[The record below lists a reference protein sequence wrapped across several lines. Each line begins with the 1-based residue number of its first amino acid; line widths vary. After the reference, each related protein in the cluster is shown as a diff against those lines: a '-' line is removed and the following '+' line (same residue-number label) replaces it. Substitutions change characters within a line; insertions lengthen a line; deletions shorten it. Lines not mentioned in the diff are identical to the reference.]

1 MRITAIAAA
10 ALLAVLLCGC
20 SDTAISEENSVGSN
34 YSSYDTENKDIS
46 CEELALLA
54 IDSGVFPDMVKVTE
68 QTLLDTV
75 MDFSGYGIDEFSV
88 YQQAI
93 SVELSEIVI
102 VHSSQSD
109 EVEAALNDRRD
120 ALIKQYSFYPEQKES
135 AENSVVFSLDGYS
148 VLIAAKEP
156 SAAIEAVKAKI
167 SDLSAKKE

>member
-34 YSSYDTENKDIS
+34 ISSYDTENKDIS

-68 QTLLDTV
+68 QALLDTV
-75 MDFSGYGIDEFSV
+75 MDFSRYGIDEFSV

-102 VHSSQSD
+102 VHSKQPD
-109 EVEAALNDRRD
+109 KAEAALTQRRE

-156 SAAIEAVKAKI
+156 SAAVEAVKAKI
-167 SDLSAKKE
+167 SDLSA

>member
-1 MRITAIAAA
+1 MRRTAIAAA
-10 ALLAVLLCGC
+10 AMLAVLLCGC
-20 SDTAISEENSVGSN
+20 SDTAISEVNSGGSN
-34 YSSYDTENKDIS
+34 ISAYDSENNDIS

-68 QTLLDTV
+68 QALLDTV
-75 MDFSGYGIDEFSV
+75 MDFSQYGIDEFSV

-102 VHSSQSD
+102 VHSAQAD
-109 EVEAALNDRRD
+109 KVEEALLKRRE

-135 AENSVVFSLDGYS
+135 AENSIVFSLDGYS

-156 SAAIEAVKAKI
+156 SAAVEAVKVKI
-167 SDLSAKKE
+167 SAV

>member
-1 MRITAIAAA
+1 MRRTAIAAA
-10 ALLAVLLCGC
+10 AMLAVLLCGC
-20 SDTAISEENSVGSN
+20 SDTAISEVNSGGSN
-34 YSSYDTENKDIS
+34 ISAYDSENNDIS
-46 CEELALLA
+46 CEELALIA

-68 QTLLDTV
+68 QALLDTV
-75 MDFSGYGIDEFSV
+75 MDFSQYGIDEFSV

-102 VHSSQSD
+102 VHSKQPD
-109 EVEAALNDRRD
+109 KAEAALTQRRE

-156 SAAIEAVKAKI
+156 SAAVESVKTAISAV
-167 SDLSAKKE
+167 

>member
-1 MRITAIAAA
+1 MRRTAIAAA
-10 ALLAVLLCGC
+10 AMLAVLLCGC

-34 YSSYDTENKDIS
+34 YSSYDSENENIS
-46 CEELALLA
+46 CEELALIA

-68 QTLLDTV
+68 QALLDTV
-75 MDFSGYGIDEFSV
+75 MDFSQYGIDEFSV

-102 VHSSQSD
+102 VHSKQPD
-109 EVEAALNDRRD
+109 KAEAALTQRRE

-135 AENSVVFSLDGYS
+135 AENSIVFSLDGYS

-156 SAAIEAVKAKI
+156 SAAVEAVKTAI
-167 SDLSAKKE
+167 SAV

>member
-1 MRITAIAAA
+1 MRRTAIAAA
-10 ALLAVLLCGC
+10 AMLAVLLCGC

-34 YSSYDTENKDIS
+34 YSSYNSENEDIS

-68 QTLLDTV
+68 QALLDTV
-75 MDFSGYGIDEFSV
+75 MDFSQYGIDEFSV

-102 VHSSQSD
+102 VHSKQPD
-109 EVEAALNDRRD
+109 KAEAALTQRRE

-156 SAAIEAVKAKI
+156 SAAVEAVKTAI
-167 SDLSAKKE
+167 SAV

>member
-68 QTLLDTV
+68 QALLDTV
-75 MDFSGYGIDEFSV
+75 MDFSRYGIDEFSV

-102 VHSSQSD
+102 VHSKQSD
-109 EVEAALNDRRD
+109 EAEAALTQRRE

-135 AENSVVFSLDGYS
+135 AENSVVFCLDGYS

-156 SAAIEAVKAKI
+156 SAAVEAVKAKI

>member
-20 SDTAISEENSVGSN
+20 SGTAISEENSVGSN
-34 YSSYDTENKDIS
+34 ISSYDTENKDIS

-68 QTLLDTV
+68 LTLLDTV
-75 MDFSGYGIDEFSV
+75 MDFSRYGIDEFSV

-102 VHSSQSD
+102 VYSKQPD
-109 EVEAALNDRRD
+109 KAEAALTKRRE

-156 SAAIEAVKAKI
+156 SAAVEAIKAKI

>member
-1 MRITAIAAA
+1 MRRTAIAAA
-10 ALLAVLLCGC
+10 AMLAVLLCGC
-20 SDTAISEENSVGSN
+20 SDTAISEVNSGGSN
-34 YSSYDTENKDIS
+34 ISAYDSENNDIS

-68 QTLLDTV
+68 QALLDTV
-75 MDFSGYGIDEFSV
+75 MDFSQYGIDEFSV

-102 VHSSQSD
+102 VHSKQPD
-109 EVEAALNDRRD
+109 KAEAALTQRRE

-135 AENSVVFSLDGYS
+135 AENSIVFSLDGYS

-156 SAAIEAVKAKI
+156 SAAVEAVKTAI
-167 SDLSAKKE
+167 SAV

>member
-1 MRITAIAAA
+1 MRITAIAVA

-68 QTLLDTV
+68 QALLDTV

-102 VHSSQSD
+102 VHSKQPD
-109 EVEAALNDRRD
+109 KAEAALTQRRE

>member
-1 MRITAIAAA
+1 MRITAIAVA

-68 QTLLDTV
+68 QALLDTV
-75 MDFSGYGIDEFSV
+75 MDFSRYGIDEFSV

-102 VHSSQSD
+102 VHSKQSD
-109 EVEAALNDRRD
+109 EAEAALTQRRE

-135 AENSVVFSLDGYS
+135 AENSVVFCLDGYS

-156 SAAIEAVKAKI
+156 SAAVEAVKAKI

>member
-1 MRITAIAAA
+1 MRRTAIAAA
-10 ALLAVLLCGC
+10 AMLAVLLCGC

-34 YSSYDTENKDIS
+34 YSSYDSENDTIS
-46 CEELALLA
+46 CEELALIA

-68 QTLLDTV
+68 QALLDTV
-75 MDFSGYGIDEFSV
+75 MDFSQYGIDEFSV

-102 VHSSQSD
+102 VHSKQPD
-109 EVEAALNDRRD
+109 KAEAALTQRRE

-135 AENSVVFSLDGYS
+135 AENSIVFSLDGYS

-156 SAAIEAVKAKI
+156 SAAVEAVKTAI
-167 SDLSAKKE
+167 SAV

>member
-1 MRITAIAAA
+1 MRITAIAVA

-34 YSSYDTENKDIS
+34 ISSYDTENKDIS

-75 MDFSGYGIDEFSV
+75 MDFSQYGIDEFSV

-93 SVELSEIVI
+93 SVELSEIVV
-102 VHSSQSD
+102 VHSKQPD
-109 EVEAALNDRRD
+109 EAEAALTQRRE

-156 SAAIEAVKAKI
+156 SAAVEAVKTAI
-167 SDLSAKKE
+167 SAV

>member
-1 MRITAIAAA
+1 MRRTAIAAA
-10 ALLAVLLCGC
+10 AMLAVLLCGC
-20 SDTAISEENSVGSN
+20 SDTAISEVNSGGSKM
-34 YSSYDTENKDIS
+34 SAYDSMNNDIS

-68 QTLLDTV
+68 QALLDTV
-75 MDFSGYGIDEFSV
+75 MDFSQYGIDEFSV

-102 VHSSQSD
+102 VHSSQPD
-109 EVEAALNDRRD
+109 KTEAALTQRRE

-156 SAAIEAVKAKI
+156 SAAVEAVKAKI
-167 SDLSAKKE
+167 SAVCA

>member
-1 MRITAIAAA
+1 MTRTAIAAA
-10 ALLAVLLCGC
+10 AMLAVLLCGC

-34 YSSYDTENKDIS
+34 YSSYDSENENIS
-46 CEELALLA
+46 CEELALIA

-68 QTLLDTV
+68 QALLDTV
-75 MDFSGYGIDEFSV
+75 MDFSQYGIDEFSV

-102 VHSSQSD
+102 VHSSQPD
-109 EVEAALNDRRD
+109 KTEVALTQRRE

-135 AENSVVFSLDGYS
+135 AENSIVFSLDGYS

-156 SAAIEAVKAKI
+156 SAAVEAVKTAI
-167 SDLSAKKE
+167 SAI

>member
-1 MRITAIAAA
+1 MKVSALVIAAV
-10 ALLAVLLCGC
+10 LAVLLCGC
-20 SDTAISEENSVGSN
+20 SDTAISEVNSGVISI
-34 YSSYDTENKDIS
+34 SSYDSENKDIS

-68 QTLLDTV
+68 QALLDTV
-75 MDFSGYGIDEFSV
+75 MDFSKYGIDEFSV

-102 VHSSQSD
+102 VHSAQPD
-109 EVEAALNDRRD
+109 KAETALTQRRE

-156 SAAIEAVKAKI
+156 DAAVDAVKAKI
-167 SDLSAKKE
+167 SGFSA

>member
-1 MRITAIAAA
+1 MRRTAIAAA
-10 ALLAVLLCGC
+10 AMLAVLLCGC

-34 YSSYDTENKDIS
+34 YSSYDSENENIS

-68 QTLLDTV
+68 QALLDTV
-75 MDFSGYGIDEFSV
+75 MDFSQYGIDEFSV

-102 VHSSQSD
+102 VHSKQPD
-109 EVEAALNDRRD
+109 KAEAALTQRRE

-156 SAAIEAVKAKI
+156 SAAVEAVKTAI
-167 SDLSAKKE
+167 SAV

>member
-1 MRITAIAAA
+1 MRRTAIAAA
-10 ALLAVLLCGC
+10 AMLAVLLCGC
-20 SDTAISEENSVGSN
+20 SATAISEVNSGGSN
-34 YSSYDTENKDIS
+34 ISAYDSENNDIS

-68 QTLLDTV
+68 QALLDTV
-75 MDFSGYGIDEFSV
+75 MDFSQYGIDEFSV

-102 VHSSQSD
+102 VHSSQPD
-109 EVEAALNDRRD
+109 KTEAALTQRRE

-156 SAAIEAVKAKI
+156 SAAVEAVKTAI
-167 SDLSAKKE
+167 SAV

>member
-1 MRITAIAAA
+1 MRITAIAVA

-34 YSSYDTENKDIS
+34 ISSYDTENKDIS

-68 QTLLDTV
+68 QALLDTV
-75 MDFSGYGIDEFSV
+75 MDFSRYGIDEFSV

-102 VHSSQSD
+102 VHSAQPD
-109 EVEAALNDRRD
+109 KAEAALTQRRE

-135 AENSVVFSLDGYS
+135 AENSVVFCLDGYS

-156 SAAIEAVKAKI
+156 SAAVEAVKAKI

>member
-1 MRITAIAAA
+1 MRITAIAVA

-20 SDTAISEENSVGSN
+20 SDTAMSEENSVGSN
-34 YSSYDTENKDIS
+34 YSSYDSENKDIS

-68 QTLLDTV
+68 QALLDTV
-75 MDFSGYGIDEFSV
+75 MDFSRYGIDEFSV

-102 VHSSQSD
+102 VHSKQPD
-109 EVEAALNDRRD
+109 EVEAALTQRRE

-135 AENSVVFSLDGYS
+135 AENSVVFCLDGYS

-156 SAAIEAVKAKI
+156 SAAVEAVKAKI

>member
-68 QTLLDTV
+68 QALLDTV
-75 MDFSGYGIDEFSV
+75 MDFSRYGIDEFSV

-102 VHSSQSD
+102 VHSKQPD
-109 EVEAALNDRRD
+109 EAEAALTQRRE

-135 AENSVVFSLDGYS
+135 AENSVVFCLDGYS

-156 SAAIEAVKAKI
+156 DAAVEVVKAKI

>member
-1 MRITAIAAA
+1 MRITAIAVA

-75 MDFSGYGIDEFSV
+75 MDFSRYGIDEFSV

-102 VHSSQSD
+102 VHSKQSD
-109 EVEAALNDRRD
+109 EAEAALTQRRE

-135 AENSVVFSLDGYS
+135 AENSVVFCLDGYS

-156 SAAIEAVKAKI
+156 DAAVEAVKAKI

>member
-1 MRITAIAAA
+1 MRITAIAVA

-68 QTLLDTV
+68 QALLDTV
-75 MDFSGYGIDEFSV
+75 MDFSRYGIDEFSV

-102 VHSSQSD
+102 VHSKQPD
-109 EVEAALNDRRD
+109 EAEAALTQRRE

-135 AENSVVFSLDGYS
+135 AENSVVFCLDGYS

-156 SAAIEAVKAKI
+156 DAAVEVVKAKI

>member
-20 SDTAISEENSVGSN
+20 SDTAISEENSVGGN
-34 YSSYDTENKDIS
+34 YSSYDSENKDIS

-68 QTLLDTV
+68 QALLDTV

-102 VHSSQSD
+102 VHSKQPD
-109 EVEAALNDRRD
+109 EAEAALVKRRE

-156 SAAIEAVKAKI
+156 DAAVEAVKAEI

>member
-1 MRITAIAAA
+1 MRRTAIAAA
-10 ALLAVLLCGC
+10 AMLAVLLCGC
-20 SDTAISEENSVGSN
+20 SDTAIAEVNSGGSN
-34 YSSYDTENKDIS
+34 ISAYDSENNDIS

-68 QTLLDTV
+68 QALLDTV
-75 MDFSGYGIDEFSV
+75 MDFSQYGIDEFSV

-102 VHSSQSD
+102 VHSKQPD
-109 EVEAALNDRRD
+109 KAEAALTQRRE

-156 SAAIEAVKAKI
+156 SAAVEAVKAAI
-167 SDLSAKKE
+167 SAV

>member
-1 MRITAIAAA
+1 MRITAIAVA

-68 QTLLDTV
+68 QALLDTV
-75 MDFSGYGIDEFSV
+75 MDFSRYGIDEFSV

-102 VHSSQSD
+102 VHSKQPD
-109 EVEAALNDRRD
+109 EVEAALTQRRE

-135 AENSVVFSLDGYS
+135 AENSVVFCLDGYS

-156 SAAIEAVKAKI
+156 DAAVEAVKAKI

>member
-1 MRITAIAAA
+1 MRRTAIAAA
-10 ALLAVLLCGC
+10 AMLAVLLCGC

-34 YSSYDTENKDIS
+34 YSSYDSENENIS
-46 CEELALLA
+46 CEELALIA

-68 QTLLDTV
+68 QALLDTV
-75 MDFSGYGIDEFSV
+75 MDFSQYGIDEFSV

-102 VHSSQSD
+102 VHSSQPD
-109 EVEAALNDRRD
+109 KTEAALTQRRE

-156 SAAIEAVKAKI
+156 SAAVEVVKTAISAV
-167 SDLSAKKE
+167 

>member
-1 MRITAIAAA
+1 MRRTAIAAA
-10 ALLAVLLCGC
+10 AMLAVLLCGC
-20 SDTAISEENSVGSN
+20 SDTAISKVNSGGSN
-34 YSSYDTENKDIS
+34 YSSYDSENENIS

-68 QTLLDTV
+68 QALLDTV
-75 MDFSGYGIDEFSV
+75 MDFSQYGIDEFSV

-102 VHSSQSD
+102 VHSSQPD
-109 EVEAALNDRRD
+109 KTEAALTQRRE
-120 ALIKQYSFYPEQKES
+120 ALITQYSFYPEQKES

-156 SAAIEAVKAKI
+156 SAAVEAVKTAI
-167 SDLSAKKE
+167 SAV

>member
-68 QTLLDTV
+68 QALLDTV
-75 MDFSGYGIDEFSV
+75 MDFSQYGIDEFSV

-135 AENSVVFSLDGYS
+135 AENSVVFCLDGYS

-156 SAAIEAVKAKI
+156 SAAVDAVKAKI